1 MNRKKRL
8 IQVVP
13 IVPVLKDQS
22 RVVGSANLP
31 CGNTAVSTASMI
43 TGEDQLLPSCR
54 RIHTALLHSQSFLV
68 IYEYSKQFLTRVV
81 RKLDAILFECLP

>member
-1 MNRKKRL
+1 MIRKKRL

-13 IVPVLKDQS
+13 IVPVVKDQS

-43 TGEDQLLPSCR
+43 TGEDQLFPSCQ
-54 RIHTALLHSQSFLV
+54 RIHTALHHSQSFLV
-68 IYEYSKQFLTRVV
+68 IYEYSKQFLTRVS
-81 RKLDAILFECLP
+81 RKLNGILFECLP